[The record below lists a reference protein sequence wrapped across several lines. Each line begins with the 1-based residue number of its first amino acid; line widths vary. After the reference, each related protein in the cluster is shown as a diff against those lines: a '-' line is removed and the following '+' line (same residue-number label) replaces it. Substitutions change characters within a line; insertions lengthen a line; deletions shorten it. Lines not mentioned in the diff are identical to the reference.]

1 MMQATQPPSHDGGMF
16 LWAIGAMVAII
27 AFAIGLYR
35 FTRRPKASESPP
47 SEVDEA
53 KLAELERQR
62 ELERA
67 RARAAEARARSELEQ
82 AVKEGRALPDGRIA
96 CHASAKCML
105 PATHLAPRIARDMG
119 FRDFIRTRFGAP
131 TRYRMVTKK
140 AKSTDERGAPIQD
153 SNALYCD
160 THIHVAR
167 QVCLAQ
173 LAADEQAQ
181 QAHLMAREAALSAF
195 EARGMLGDVQ
205 RLVLA
210 AEEQQTTPSMRP
222 SPPSPSPTPQ
232 I

>member
-1 MMQATQPPSHDGGMF
+1 MMQLTQPPAHDGSVF
-16 LWAIGAMVAII
+16 LWAIGATVVIVALCI
-27 AFAIGLYR
+27 ALYR
-35 FTRRPKASESPP
+35 FTRLPKSSSESAPT
-47 SEVDEA
+47 ELDEA

-62 ELERA
+62 EVERQ
-67 RARAAEARARSELEQ
+67 RARAAEARARTELEQ

-105 PATHLAPRIARDMG
+105 PAVHLAPSIARDGG

-131 TRYRMVTKK
+131 NRYRMVKKKPHTKD
-140 AKSTDERGAPIQD
+140 ANGATVQD
-153 SNALYCD
+153 PNALYCD

-181 QAHLMAREAALSAF
+181 QAHLMAREAALTAF

-210 AEEQQTTPSMRP
+210 AEELQMTPSLRP
-222 SPPSPSPTPQ
+222 PPSPSPQP
-232 I
+232 

>member
-1 MMQATQPPSHDGGMF
+1 MQTNPQPTHDGSMF
-16 LWAIGAMVAII
+16 LWAIGATVTII
-27 AFAIGLYR
+27 ALAIGLYR
-35 FTRRPKASESPP
+35 FSRLPKNRPAPGGEL
-47 SEVDEA
+47 DEA
-53 KLAELERQR
+53 RAAEVEKQR

-82 AVKEGRALPDGRIA
+82 AVKDGRALPDGRIA

-105 PATHLAPRIARDMG
+105 AAVHPAPSIARDTG
-119 FRDFIRTRFGAP
+119 FWDFIRTRFGAP
-131 TRYRMVTKK
+131 NRYRMVPPKK
-140 AKSTDERGAPIQD
+140 HDAKPQD
-153 SNALYCD
+153 PNALYCD
-160 THIHVAR
+160 IHVHIAR

-181 QAHLMAREAALSAF
+181 QAHLMAREAALAAF
-195 EARGMLGDVQ
+195 EACGMLGDVQ

-210 AEEQQTTPSMRP
+210 AEEQQTTPSLRP